1 MKLKMA
7 EKSLFAVLL
16 RSPWWISFAIAFAL
30 ALAAKALLPAQYFVA
45 GALGG
50 FPFVVI
56 GVIAAWK
63 QLRAPDTGHVEGTL
77 AQLGAMAWRDFSAT
91 VEQAFVRD
99 GYTVQRMDGVA
110 ADFSLVKGG
119 RTTLLSCKRWK
130 AARLGVEGLQGLQAA
145 LGAGAADAGLCITS
159 AQVTDQARQFAAQH
173 QIRFMQGAE
182 LAQLLKPVLAKST
195 KTQ

>member
-1 MKLKMA
+1 MA

-30 ALAAKALLPAQYFVA
+30 ALAAKAMLPPQYFVV

-63 QLRAPDTGHVEGTL
+63 QLRAPDTAHVEGTL
-77 AQLGAMAWRDFSAT
+77 AQLSAMAWRDFSAA

-99 GYTVQRMDGVA
+99 GYTVQRLDGVV
-110 ADFSLVKGG
+110 ADFSLLKAG

-130 AARLGVEGLQGLQAA
+130 AARLGVEGLQGLQVA

-159 AQVTDQARQFAAQH
+159 AQVTEQARQFAAQH
-173 QIRFMQGAE
+173 QILIMRGEE
-182 LAQLLKPVLAKST
+182 LAQLLKPVLMKRT
-195 KTQ
+195 KAR